1 MHCNILNIYAED
13 LMALENKIFKVFPG
27 AKYYW
32 DMANLDPM
40 GMVFM
45 IYVGDHNALQHTKY
59 IS

>member
-1 MHCNILNIYAED
+1 
-13 LMALENKIFKVFPG
+13 MALENKIFKVFPG

-45 IYVGDHNALQHTKY
+45 IYIGDHNALQHTKY